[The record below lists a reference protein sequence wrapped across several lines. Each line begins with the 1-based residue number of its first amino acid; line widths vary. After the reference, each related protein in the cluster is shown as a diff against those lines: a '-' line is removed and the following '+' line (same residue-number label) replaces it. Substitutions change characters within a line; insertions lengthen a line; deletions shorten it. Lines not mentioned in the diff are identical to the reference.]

1 MKCDAVLSQMV
12 VILRNLTFA
21 AFLSPS
27 EASEEFHEG
36 VIKCFRAL
44 LPNLHPCFNQFSLCK
59 QSLDFP
65 KLLETRDLQTP
76 TGTLKHDLEQGESSL
91 AFLQSEAVL
100 AAVGHWLLPL
110 LKVGTADALAFFL
123 PGVVSQFCKVL
134 HISKT
139 IISRAAGRV
148 EAIDQ
153 AIRGLAE
160 YLMIVLQDDTD
171 LSGLDTYIDTSVGH
185 K

>member
-1 MKCDAVLSQMV
+1 MN
-12 VILRNLTFA
+12 I
-21 AFLSPS
+21 
-27 EASEEFHEG
+27 E
-36 VIKCFRAL
+36 
-44 LPNLHPCFNQFSLCK
+44 
-59 QSLDFP
+59 
-65 KLLETRDLQTP
+65 
-76 TGTLKHDLEQGESSL
+76 
-91 AFLQSEAVL
+91 
-100 AAVGHWLLPL
+100 
-110 LKVGTADALAFFL
+110 VGTADALAFFL